1 MPPVPMHNDE
11 VQYYA
16 SPILV
21 KNQQYFAT
29 LTNERLII
37 EGPTSREFKTSA
49 ILAAHPTILDD
60 HDPAVKLIIATPS
73 GQKEMLWTFPVN
85 PSFKEGERDAW
96 VSAVQKVL
104 GEDPLAVPAEGT
116 SGETRPEI
124 TKNIIIE
131 TEPEAEKPSEIITII
146 EHPAEPEKPQTAEPD
161 LIPGETILIST
172 AGVRIKHTFF
182 TTYLTNLRL
191 ILQNNAGKIGR
202 EFGIADIMDAAE
214 MESDSGEPEIAISV
228 GTQSGLRQM
237 ILSFPTKPARDAWM
251 RELQAKLPAPR
262 PEPKQEEPVSAER
275 IGTFVPA
282 TNEKTHITTPNVR
295 IKHRPAVIHLTNTR
309 LVVDSTAGIVGEFAL
324 NTLNRAV
331 RMASEIGEPGISL
344 KIGSPRGEK
353 EMHIIFSSVND
364 REAWMDAFAEVIP
377 ERAITMP
384 ETRDYA
390 VTTVH
395 PPKTEHTQQRACPS
409 CSAMNHASDEFCS
422 FCGAELYPK
431 PAEPEHQRRAKPQ
444 NQRRERPPKAYKP
457 KAPYNGGLMGFIT
470 RPSDAFSYYCRDG
483 IKESLPYF
491 LISGVIWSVI
501 TVLFL
506 AFVIPLILRLDKS
519 TFPII
524 TSLSGNPLLLVILM
538 LMLFVLWAVCVLLHG
553 VISGGLAAL
562 MDPGASF
569 AESMGVVLRSSMTYA
584 VCGWIPIL
592 GMFAASI
599 WAAVCAWKG
608 IAASQDVGQGAGA
621 AASFIG
627 MAVVYAVLICIGV
640 I

>member
-60 HDPAVKLIIATPS
+60 HDSAVKLIIATPS

-104 GEDPLAVPAEGT
+104 GENPLAVPAEGT

-251 RELQAKLPAPR
+251 RELQAKLPTHR

-395 PPKTEHTQQRACPS
+395 PPKAEHTQQRACPS

-444 NQRRERPPKAYKP
+444 KQRRERPPKAYKP